1 MNRRIPVILDT
12 DIGND
17 IDDTW
22 ALGQLLNSPE
32 LDLKLVLTST
42 GDTEYRARVAAKFLR
57 DAGYGDVP
65 VGIGIPRNDGSPET
79 LHEYVKGF
87 RLADYPG
94 EIHADGI
101 GKALELMEA
110 EAGLAIIGIAP
121 ATNLAELA
129 SRRPELAERVRLT
142 AMLGSIDRQHDGRP
156 GAVAEYNVVLDL
168 AASRRLFRSKWREF
182 LITPLDHC
190 GAIRLR
196 GEEFRRILDSPQP
209 VPRLI
214 VEQYALWR
222 RYWGEAS
229 PPEESSILYDT
240 AAVALAVSPGCA
252 ELERMRLE
260 VTPDGFLRRSAGG
273 SEVTVAVRLP
283 DPEKFNRRLLS
294 VLLRET
300 SSDTT
305 LQKGQIDE
313 TKPEFHTY

>member
-1 MNRRIPVILDT
+1 M
-12 DIGND
+12 
-17 IDDTW
+17 
-22 ALGQLLNSPE
+22 
-32 LDLKLVLTST
+32 
-42 GDTEYRARVAAKFLR
+42 
-57 DAGYGDVP
+57 
-65 VGIGIPRNDGSPET
+65 
-79 LHEYVKGF
+79 
-87 RLADYPG
+87 
-94 EIHADGI
+94 
-101 GKALELMEA
+101 
-110 EAGLAIIGIAP
+110 
-121 ATNLAELA
+121 
-129 SRRPELAERVRLT
+129 
-142 AMLGSIDRQHDGRP
+142 
-156 GAVAEYNVVLDL
+156 
-168 AASRRLFRSKWREF
+168 
-182 LITPLDHC
+182 
-190 GAIRLR
+190 
-196 GEEFRRILDSPQP
+196 
-209 VPRLI
+209 I